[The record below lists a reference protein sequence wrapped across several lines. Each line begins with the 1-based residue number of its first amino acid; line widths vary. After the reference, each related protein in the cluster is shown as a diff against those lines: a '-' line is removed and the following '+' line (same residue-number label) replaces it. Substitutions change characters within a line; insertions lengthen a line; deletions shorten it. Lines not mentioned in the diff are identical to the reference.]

1 MFPRLSLFVSSI
13 LQNRKQKKDFL
24 KIEDFI
30 RSEQKQIDTLPLSS
44 ETKKGTL
51 IVKCDDIGDFL
62 LWQQVIPH
70 IKANADGPITFVGNS
85 VIKPLIEAWFDFA
98 DHYIWIQKSKWD
110 DANYRMD
117 IYKQLRLINAKV
129 AFTPL
134 FTRHFRMDD
143 LMLYASNADSRYA
156 WDRSH
161 HPYFPEI
168 TVSDPLITNPI
179 KSEEVLQLE
188 YIRHIEFI
196 ERIYNIEIPHE
207 VKPLFPNFTK
217 YKTLIVF
224 PAANTKSRW
233 WNYKKY
239 AQTIQ
244 AVSPL
249 FDKIFLMGGPN
260 AADYAK
266 EIEQTANEP
275 KLVNMV
281 NQTALTEL
289 MAFIGE
295 ASVLLC
301 PDTSAMHFS
310 VLTATNTVVLSNGNN
325 WQRFAN
331 YQPYVQC
338 KFKVVFPSYFKPEP
352 NKVKLNYSGAEI
364 QAITVAQVV
373 EAIKDCISN

>member
-1 MFPRLSLFVSSI
+1 MFPRLSLYVSSI

-30 RSEQKQIDTLPLSS
+30 GREQKGINAMPLIS
-44 ETKKGTL
+44 EPKKGTL

-85 VIKPLIEAWFDFA
+85 VIKPLIDAWFDFA

-110 DANYRMD
+110 DANYRMG

-161 HPYFPEI
+161 HPYFPEM
-168 TVSDPLITNPI
+168 TASDALVTNPI

-188 YIRHIEFI
+188 YFRHIEFI
-196 ERIYNIEIPHE
+196 EKIYNISIPHE
-207 VKPLFPNFTK
+207 VNPLFPNFTK
-217 YKTLIVF
+217 HKTLIVF

-239 AQTIQ
+239 VQTIQ

-260 AADYAK
+260 AVDYAK
-266 EIEQTANEP
+266 QIEQAANEP

-281 NQTALTEL
+281 NQTVLPEL

-310 VLTATNTVVLSNGNN
+310 MLTATNTVVLSNGNN

-331 YQPYVQC
+331 YQPYVQS
-338 KFKVVFPSYFKPEP
+338 KFKIVFPNYFKPEP

-364 QAITVAQVV
+364 QAITVSQVV
-373 EAIKDCISN
+373 EAVKDCVSN

>member
-1 MFPRLSLFVSSI
+1 MFPRLSLYVSSI

-30 RSEQKQIDTLPLSS
+30 GREQKGINALPLIS
-44 ETKKGTL
+44 EPKKGTL

-85 VIKPLIEAWFDFA
+85 VIKPLIDAWFDFA

-110 DANYRMD
+110 DANYRMG

-134 FTRHFRMDD
+134 FTRHFRIDD

-161 HPYFPEI
+161 HPYFPEM
-168 TVSDPLITNPI
+168 TASDSLVTNPI

-188 YIRHIEFI
+188 YFRHIEFI
-196 ERIYNIEIPHE
+196 EKIYNISIPHE
-207 VKPLFPNFTK
+207 VNPLFPNFTK
-217 YKTLIVF
+217 HKTLIVF

-239 AQTIQ
+239 VQTIQ

-260 AADYAK
+260 AVDYAK
-266 EIEQTANEP
+266 QIEQAANEP

-281 NQTALTEL
+281 NQTVLPEL

-310 VLTATNTVVLSNGNN
+310 MLTATNTVVLSNGNN

-331 YQPYVQC
+331 YQPYVQS
-338 KFKVVFPSYFKPEP
+338 KFKIVFPNYFKPEP

-364 QAITVAQVV
+364 QAITVSQVV
-373 EAIKDCISN
+373 EAVKDCVSN

>member
-196 ERIYNIEIPHE
+196 ETIYNIEITHE

>member
-24 KIEDFI
+24 KIEGFI
-30 RSEQKQIDTLPLSS
+30 RSEQKSIDTLPLLS
-44 ETKKGTL
+44 EPKKGTL

-62 LWQQVIPH
+62 LWQQVIPY
-70 IKANADGPITFVGNS
+70 IKANAEGPITFVGNS
-85 VIKPLIEAWFDFA
+85 VVRPLMEAWFDFA
-98 DHYIWIQKSKWD
+98 DHYIWIEKSKWE
-110 DANYRMD
+110 DANYRTE
-117 IYKQLRLINAKV
+117 IYKEIRSINPKV

-143 LMLYASNADSRYA
+143 LMVYASNAETRFA

-161 HPYFPEI
+161 HPYFPGMEA
-168 TVSDPLITNPI
+168 SDPLITNPI
-179 KSEEVLQLE
+179 KSPKVLRLE
-188 YIRHIEFI
+188 YLRHIEFI
-196 ERIYNIEIPHE
+196 EKVYKIEIPHE

-239 AQTIQ
+239 AQTIK

-249 FDKIFLMGGPN
+249 FDKIFILGGPN
-260 AADYAK
+260 AVEYAK
-266 EIEQTANEP
+266 QIELAANEP

-310 VLTATNTVVLSNGNN
+310 MLTATNTVVLSNGNN

-331 YQPYVQC
+331 YQPYVQS
-338 KFKVVFPSYFKPEP
+338 KFNVVFPPYFKPDP

-364 QAITVAQVV
+364 QSTTVSQVV
-373 EAIKDCISN
+373 EAIKECVAN

>member
-1 MFPRLSLFVSSI
+1 MFPRLSLFVSRI
-13 LQNRKQKKDFL
+13 LQNKKQKKDFL
-24 KIEDFI
+24 KIENFLLN
-30 RSEQKQIDTLPLSS
+30 EQKFIESIPENTEPKL
-44 ETKKGTL
+44 GTL

-70 IKANADGPITFVGNS
+70 IKANAEGPITFVGNS

-98 DHYIWIQKSKWD
+98 DHYIWIQKSKWEE
-110 DANYRMD
+110 ANYRHE
-117 IYKQLRLINAKV
+117 IYNKLRSVNPKS

-143 LMLYASNADSRYA
+143 LMVYASNADSRYA

-161 HPYFPEI
+161 HPYFPKMI
-168 TVSDPLITNPI
+168 ASDTLITNPI
-179 KSEEVLQLE
+179 KSQEVLQLE
-188 YIRHIEFI
+188 YLRHIEFI
-196 ERIYNIEIPHE
+196 EKVYNISIPHE

-260 AADYAK
+260 AVDYAK
-266 EIEQTANEP
+266 QIEQAANEP

-281 NQTALTEL
+281 NQTELTEL

-310 VLTATNTVVLSNGNN
+310 MLTATNTVVLSNGNN

-331 YQPYVQC
+331 YQPYVQS
-338 KFKVVFPSYFKPEP
+338 KFKIVFPSYFKPEP

-373 EAIKDCISN
+373 EAIKDCLSN

>member
-24 KIEDFI
+24 KIDSFL
-30 RSEQKQIDTLPLSS
+30 SNEQKSIDALSLIS
-44 ETKKGTL
+44 QPKKGTL

-70 IKANADGPITFVGNS
+70 IKANAEGPITFVGNS
-85 VIKPLIEAWFDFA
+85 VIRPLIEAWFDFA
-98 DHYIWIQKSKWD
+98 DHYIWIKKSKWE
-110 DANYRMD
+110 DANYRME
-117 IYKQLRLINAKV
+117 IYKEIRSINSKV

-134 FTRHFRMDD
+134 FTRNFRMDD
-143 LMLYASNADSRYA
+143 LMVYASNAETRFA

-161 HPYFPEI
+161 HPYFPKMS
-168 TVSDPLITNPI
+168 TSDSLITNPI
-179 KSEEVLQLE
+179 KSKDVLKLE
-188 YIRHIEFI
+188 YLRHIEFI

-233 WNYKKY
+233 WNFKKY

-244 AVSPL
+244 TVAPL
-249 FDKIFLMGGPN
+249 FDKIILMGGPN
-260 AADYAK
+260 AVEYAK
-266 EIEQTANEP
+266 QIEQAANEP
-275 KLVNMV
+275 KMINMV

-295 ASVLLC
+295 AYVLLC

-310 VLTATNTVVLSNGNN
+310 MLTSTNTVVLSNGNN

-331 YQPYVQC
+331 YQPYVLN
-338 KFKVVFPSYFKPEP
+338 KFKIVFPSYFKPEA

-373 EAIKDCISN
+373 EAIKECLPN

>member
-24 KIEDFI
+24 KIKDFI

-110 DANYRMD
+110 DANYRLD

-156 WDRSH
+156 WARSH
-161 HPYFPEI
+161 HPYFHEM

-196 ERIYNIEIPHE
+196 ERIYNIEITHE

-331 YQPYVQC
+331 YQPYVQS

>member
-110 DANYRMD
+110 DVNYRMD

-196 ERIYNIEIPHE
+196 ETIYNIEITHE